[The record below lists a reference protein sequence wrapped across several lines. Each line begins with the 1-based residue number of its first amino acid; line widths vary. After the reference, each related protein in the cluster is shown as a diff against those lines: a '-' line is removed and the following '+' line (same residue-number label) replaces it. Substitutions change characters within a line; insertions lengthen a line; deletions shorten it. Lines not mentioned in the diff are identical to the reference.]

1 MKVEEKPF
9 KLGPVVV
16 PRGWEKPAEKD
27 KGASEGSKPKS
38 TESEMRGYKVTAD
51 GRKVIGARVCK
62 WRAFARL
69 KRALYSSLFFGI
81 RTP

>member
-1 MKVEEKPF
+1 VEEKPF

-27 KGASEGSKPKS
+27 KSSSSEGSKPKS

-51 GRKVIGARVCK
+51 GRKV
-62 WRAFARL
+62 RAHVLTNGMHA
-69 KRALYSSLFFGI
+69 
-81 RTP
+81 